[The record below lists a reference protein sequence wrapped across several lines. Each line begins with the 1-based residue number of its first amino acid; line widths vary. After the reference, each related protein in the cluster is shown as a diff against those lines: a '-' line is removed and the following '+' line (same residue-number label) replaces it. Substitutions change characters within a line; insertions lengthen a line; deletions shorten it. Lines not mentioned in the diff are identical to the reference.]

1 MPDRCSEMPH
11 PVEDIRAAMVS
22 RLLRDAEDL
31 LVRDRPAASRAL
43 IRAAQ
48 LIDPPAGEA
57 GDAQAAPRGEPG
69 GEPGGLAH
77 WQVVRLARFI
87 EAHLD
92 ETLPLHRLAAEVRLS
107 RGHFA
112 RAFKRSFGRTPHAYL
127 TERRIARAKAM
138 MQRTATPLSAIALAC
153 GLSDQPHLSRL
164 FRRLTGETP
173 LAWRRRHEA
182 GPAA

>member
-1 MPDRCSEMPH
+1 MSNRCSEMPH

-22 RLLRDAEDL
+22 RLLQDAQDL

-48 LIDPPAGEA
+48 LIDPPAKDA
-57 GDAQAAPRGEPG
+57 GDAPAAAGEG
-69 GEPGGLAH
+69 PGGLAQ
-77 WQVVRLARFI
+77 WQVVRLAHFI

-127 TERRIARAKAM
+127 TERRIDRAKAM
-138 MQRTATPLSAIALAC
+138 MQRTTTPLSAIALAC

-182 GPAA
+182 GPAM

>member
-1 MPDRCSEMPH
+1 MPDRCRELSH
-11 PVEDIRAAMVS
+11 PVEDPRAAMVS

-31 LVRDRPAASRAL
+31 LVQDRAAASRAL
-43 IRAAQ
+43 IRAAR

-57 GDAQAAPRGEPG
+57 AEAQDA
-69 GEPGGLAH
+69 PGGLAP
-77 WQVVRLARFI
+77 WQVARLARHI

-92 ETLPLHRLAAEVRLS
+92 EALPLHRLAAEVRLS

>member
-1 MPDRCSEMPH
+1 MPDRSMEQFQPAAGL
-11 PVEDIRAAMVS
+11 RATLVS
-22 RLLRDAEDL
+22 RLLQDAQDL
-31 LVRDRPAASRAL
+31 LARDRSAASRAL

-48 LIDPPAGEA
+48 LIDPADGEDE
-57 GDAQAAPRGEPG
+57 GTQAAA
-69 GEPGGLAH
+69 GGLAR
-77 WQVVRLARFI
+77 WQVLRLARFI

-92 ETLPLHRLAAEVRLS
+92 EPVPLHRLAAEVRLS

-127 TERRIARAKAM
+127 TERRIARAKSM
-138 MQRTATPLSAIALAC
+138 MLRTTTPLSAIALAC

-164 FRRLTGETP
+164 FRRQTGETP